1 MVSMQYMLAIELLF
15 RVKLNIFCKIDCSIR
30 VASILKF
37 SCDFVYKIYFAKKR
51 KQIIDSCVVSV
62 YFLCFGWACCGGW
75 VVKLKKK
82 KKNYSRR

>member
-51 KQIIDSCVVSV
+51 KQITVEDNEWKNFVGLLVIKSINIFPHNKLRYTV
-62 YFLCFGWACCGGW
+62 YQL
-75 VVKLKKK
+75 
-82 KKNYSRR
+82 